1 MDENSSQGSEI
12 PPKEIFEIMKTNI
25 YDNFYNYSYSSIN
38 KDYLSSRKNLF
49 NILHKITIKMGF
61 KSQTFFL
68 CAHFIDIIFTKKR
81 RINSNLNTL
90 GLASLCLAAKYCE
103 NDPIV
108 PHLQYFIRIFNSIMG
123 YKNIISMSDL
133 LRTEVIV
140 LKLLNYKLNYYT
152 IYDFNS
158 FLFGHGILKIE
169 QLKDLENK
177 NKRYYL
183 SRRKEFTFNHNNSI
197 LIKNILEKIYKKSR
211 YYLDIII
218 KDTKLCFKY
227 NPLYLSIYIMKK
239 SVEEVLNNEYNCDK
253 KDQEEYRTK
262 NNLCFKQ
269 IMYDFYKIDY
279 EINEQYREILSDDE
293 ITDIFEPKDKTE
305 EGPAPSA
312 DKKVSLKEDEKEKN
326 NKNDINSVLKINDEI
341 ESRSVYNNSVS
352 NGFYNR
358 LKLKSNL
365 EDLNKKKQNERMVL
379 SSRKENT
386 DINKI
391 NSNNNYNYNSNYNN
405 NHNNYDNDDDIDLEN
420 NLNINEVQKSFRI
433 KEDKKEK
440 KWDYQ
445 NQTTYKK
452 DNNSLSSN
460 NNNLVQNKFIIT
472 SNNRYMA
479 RPDLY
484 SSIKNSNTI
493 HKTYLNNNNYNLT
506 YTINANRGN
515 KMRLNQNTD
524 VKVEKNSPLKMDGIS
539 NNYNGYMDRYV
550 KLKGLNT
557 GTERNEYTYNI
568 LDNNNSVLGNNVN
581 TGIKRF
587 EKKPYYRKLIHQNTN
602 DNLSS
607 INRNGVSSYFYSN
620 NYKSQV
626 DRNKI
631 ENNTELNS
639 LNRNKVGINNKDRI
653 SSNINTFY
661 SRIRIKNRNNE
672 NNDLTNKSIDASE
685 DTHNNINLKQ
695 QIITTTSS
703 RYRRRYYNNNSNIS
717 NNKNNDI
724 SSEINNANALIIKDN
739 NKRVIESYGQ
749 SNSNTNSNN
758 NFYKIST
765 TSNIFRRK
773 NKILSVNSSTSIN
786 QNNSNINDTSDI
798 KNVTSHNF
806 YRNNTNLNKISVNTS
821 RVSDSINSDIN
832 KSYAPSKRISYVLA
846 KKNSELNNTLKEIN
860 KTRAKNMEDRRF
872 EKFSSRNDLKNIRE
886 REKEISVNTI
896 NTVNTIN
903 SNNNDSKKVY
913 QSIRQKYLNLN
924 KNRNSNI
931 NDNSISNNN
940 INVGDSVNINKNNK
954 TLSDFNKKES
964 YSAANINLGK
974 SSISG
979 YATNSNRGRYSI
991 KNKNDYEHN
1000 NINGSNTNNNNQTS
1014 SKVSEVDN
1022 KNKNITESSIYKFL
1036 NKTKTLFKR
1045 SLIREDDTNKINKNI
1060 NEANNAGTSNSFFK
1074 TQQNFYKN
1082 SNRNDAN
1089 QNIQK
1094 DYNKNKDQQT
1104 SNLGNAYLRSII
1116 NKNKLNK
1123 DNPNSQSQK
1132 NSSTIVINN
1141 NININIGNK
1150 NNNIS
1155 NEYVKYKNI
1164 YKKNSNIPDLNL
1176 NSNLLKQNN
1185 NNNQMYKSNSN
1196 RSMKSNDTSNTA
1208 STGSTLSNL
1217 FHRFPFYRKTI
1228 DKSNNTNLNNNTNIE
1243 NPNGIKS
1250 EKYQFF
1256 HRK

>member
-293 ITDIFEPKDKTE
+293 ITEIFEPKDKTE

-832 KSYAPSKRISYVLA
+832 RSYAPSKRISYVLA

-964 YSAANINLGK
+964 NSAVNINMGK

-979 YATNSNRGRYSI
+979 YATNSNRGRYSL
-991 KNKNDYEHN
+991 KNKNDYEYN
-1000 NINGSNTNNNNQTS
+1000 NINGSKTNNNNQTS

>member
-1 MDENSSQGSEI
+1 MDENNSHGSEI

-68 CAHFIDIIFTKKR
+68 CAHFMDIIFTRKR

-133 LRTEVIV
+133 MRTEVIV

-183 SRRKEFTFNHNNSI
+183 GRRKEFTFNHNNSI

-253 KDQEEYRTK
+253 KEQEEYKAK

-269 IMYDFYKIDY
+269 IMYDFYKINY

-293 ITDIFEPKDKTE
+293 ITEIFEPKEKNE

-312 DKKVSLKEDEKEKN
+312 DKKFPLKDDEKEKN
-326 NKNDINSVLKINDEI
+326 NKNDLNSVLKIDEEI
-341 ESRSVYNNSVS
+341 ERRSVYNNSVS

-386 DINKI
+386 DLNKI
-391 NSNNNYNYNSNYNN
+391 NSNYNYNSNYNKN
-405 NHNNYDNDDDIDLEN
+405 NNYDNDDEIDLDS
-420 NLNINEVQKSFRI
+420 NLNINEIQKSFRA

-440 KWDYQ
+440 RWEYQ
-445 NQTTYKK
+445 NSYKK
-452 DNNSLSSN
+452 DESLSSN
-460 NNNLVQNKFIIT
+460 NNNSLVQNKFVIT

-479 RPDLY
+479 RPDVY
-484 SSIKNSNTI
+484 NSIRNSNTI

-506 YTINANRGN
+506 YTINSNRGN
-515 KMRLNQNTD
+515 KILLNKNTD
-524 VKVEKNSPLKMDGIS
+524 VKVDKNSPLKMDGIS

-550 KLKGLNT
+550 RLKGLNT

-568 LDNNNSVLGNNVN
+568 LDNNNSILSNNVS

-607 INRNGVSSYFYSN
+607 INRTGVSSYFYSN
-620 NYKSQV
+620 NFKSQV

-631 ENNTELNS
+631 ENNNEMNS

-661 SRIRIKNRNNE
+661 SRIRIKNRKNE
-672 NNDLTNKSIDASE
+672 NNDLTNKSIDVSE
-685 DTHNNINLKQ
+685 DTHNNIDLKQ

-703 RYRRRYYNNNSNIS
+703 RYRRRYYNSNI
-717 NNKNNDI
+717 NKNNDI
-724 SSEINNANALIIKDN
+724 SSEISNPNALIVKDN

-758 NFYKIST
+758 TFYKLPT

-806 YRNNTNLNKISVNTS
+806 FRNNTNFTKINVNTS
-821 RVSDSINSDIN
+821 RASDNVNSEMN

-872 EKFSSRNDLKNIRE
+872 EKFSSRNNEIKNIRE

-896 NTVNTIN
+896 NTVSTIN
-903 SNNNDSKKVY
+903 SNNDSKKVY

-931 NDNSISNNN
+931 NDNSMTNSIN
-940 INVGDSVNINKNNK
+940 IGDTVNINKNNK
-954 TLSDFNKKES
+954 TLSDFNKRES
-964 YSAANINLGK
+964 NSSVNINLGK

-979 YATNSNRGRYSI
+979 YANNSIRGRYSF
-991 KNKNDYEHN
+991 KNKNDYEYN
-1000 NINGSNTNNNNQTS
+1000 NINNSSVNNNNNNQTS
-1014 SKVSEVDN
+1014 SRVSEIEN
-1022 KNKNITESSIYKFL
+1022 KNKNNNITESSIYKFL

-1045 SLIREDDTNKINKNI
+1045 SIIKEDDSNKTNRNI
-1060 NEANNAGTSNSFFK
+1060 NINDTNNTTSSNSFYK

-1082 SNRNDAN
+1082 SNRNDVN
-1089 QNIQK
+1089 QNLQK
-1094 DYNKNKDQQT
+1094 DYNKKESQQS

-1176 NSNLLKQNN
+1176 NNSLLKQNN
-1185 NNNQMYKSNSN
+1185 NSQICKSNSN

-1208 STGSTLSNL
+1208 STGSTFSNL
-1217 FHRFPFYRKTI
+1217 LHRFPFYRKTI
-1228 DKSNNTNLNNNTNIE
+1228 DKSNNNNLNNNTNIE
-1243 NPNGIKS
+1243 NPNGNNRS